1 LKKELTIVQIFG
13 SGLALILIT
22 LLIFLFSEKMVFLH
36 TAIALTVLLMI
47 WPAPFRYFGIVWFAL
62 GEALGFIVSR
72 ILLTVIFLF
81 LVIPVAI
88 FKKGSIR
95 RNMNLGQFKI
105 GNDSVFKNRNHIFDS
120 DDLVRPF

>member
-1 LKKELTIVQIFG
+1 
-13 SGLALILIT
+13 
-22 LLIFLFSEKMVFLH
+22 
-36 TAIALTVLLMI
+36 MI

-72 ILLTVIFLF
+72 ILLTVIFSF

-105 GNDSVFKNRNHIFDS
+105 GNDSVFKNRNYIFDS
-120 DDLVRPF
+120 GDLLKPF